1 MAVDEVRTRLLYKVA
16 KAYYED
22 DLTYEQIGRRFGFSR
37 MKVARLLEQAKDEK
51 IVQIVIAPP
60 PIDLNTDLERK
71 LETKYDLDEAIIVS
85 PFSYDQAVIV
95 QELGPAAANYL
106 FSHLQGT
113 EVIGLTWGHAM
124 LSVVNALPIA
134 NWAEMKVVSTTGG
147 LGKLE
152 SETYGADLVRRMAQ
166 AFGAKPHII
175 LAPGIVNNRIT
186 RDALLAESQI
196 SEALALAAR
205 ADIALV
211 GIGKPSVNSIV
222 AHSGILTELEINQ
235 LQNYGAVGD
244 IVLRYFDANGQ
255 PVAHDIN
262 DRIIGLNLD
271 QIKQIPRVIG
281 VAGGLEKLDVI
292 RAALRGKLI
301 SVLVTDDQTVL
312 HLLEEEDVDQ
322 KGGDV
327 LGSSK

>member
-1 MAVDEVRTRLLYKVA
+1 MVTDETKTRLLYKVA

-22 DLTYEQIGRRFGFSR
+22 GLTYEQIGSRFGFSR

-51 IVQIVIAPP
+51 IVQIIIAPP
-60 PIDLNTDLERK
+60 PADLNTELERQ
-71 LETKYDLDEAIIVS
+71 LEAKYGLDEAVIVS
-85 PFSYDQAVIV
+85 PPSYDQAAIV

-106 FSHLQGT
+106 LRHLQGD
-113 EVIGLTWGHAM
+113 EVIGLAWGNAM

-147 LGKLE
+147 LGRLE

-175 LAPGIVNNRIT
+175 MAPGIVNNRMT
-186 RDALLAESQI
+186 RDALLADPQI
-196 SEALALAAR
+196 SEALALAAK
-205 ADIALV
+205 ADIILV
-211 GIGKPSVNSIV
+211 GIGKPTVNSILRQ
-222 AHSGILTELEINQ
+222 SGLTELEINQ
-235 LQNYGAVGD
+235 LQDNGAVGD
-244 IVLRYFDANGQ
+244 IVFRFFDANGQ
-255 PVAHDIN
+255 PIDHEIN

-271 QIKQIPRVIG
+271 QLKGIPRVIG

-301 SVLVTDDQTVL
+301 KVLVTDDKTVF
-312 HLLEEEDVDQ
+312 HLLKEEDTCLER
-322 KGGDV
+322 G
-327 LGSSK
+327 